1 MKLPFVVRWRQV
13 SGMSGGD
20 IDVLSKNIWKTLVGF
35 SFNLI
40 LGRGLY
46 QKEESN
52 KTVPDKTPELLLPP
66 LRLTSPKLQRQ
77 D

>member
-20 IDVLSKNIWKTLVGF
+20 INVLSKNIWKTLVDF
-35 SFNLI
+35 SLI

-52 KTVPDKTPELLLPP
+52 KTVPDKTPELLLPR
-66 LRLTSPKLQRQ
+66 LGLTSPKLQRQ